1 MPKTSVLT
9 RRYLGPVRR
18 IERVMP
24 PAGGR
29 CVALT
34 FEDGPTAAPP
44 RPDVRKA
51 RWPGNS
57 HGPVSGARSAG
68 AGGAGGGSTGITD
81 ILLDVLRTYGAVATF
96 LVIGSTAENYPDEAG
111 PSGAARRTGLV
122 FDHFPEYGQ
131 DTLAGVEN
139 QPALVR
145 RMLNE
150 GHELA
155 NHSSRHLPLGPGHG
169 LLPSP
174 GAGRKRAAPADAAAA
189 ADVLR
194 LHELVRRNYGYTMRL
209 ARPPHLVD
217 AFVFEVYA
225 GLGYQYL
232 GTGLDGGGRR
242 ATSGSYDNDVER
254 MVLGLQRSLEK
265 DGNSLCGQFVSFHDT
280 YNQSGESPVVAALP
294 RLMQLFR
301 NYGYRAVTASQLLE
315 MSPFADLAPDHPAF
329 PAAKDLLGRGWWVA
343 TRANEVWPDQAV
355 LRGEL
360 AVWTLG
366 SAAPGTVGAET
377 LADGEGAASAGAG
390 AAESRASVAIYAD
403 VPAGHAYHRHV
414 ETAATRGYWR
424 GIPAAGRRPVAPDAR
439 GSRVFGPGDVVKVS
453 EFCEVMS
460 RAGVPVGD
468 APRELAPSPEAGVS
482 RDAVTHA
489 QALVMIADAL
499 SQAEGGET

>member
-1 MPKTSVLT
+1 MPKASVLT
-9 RRYLGPVRR
+9 SRYLGPVRR

-57 HGPVSGARSAG
+57 HGPVSGARS
-68 AGGAGGGSTGITD
+68 GGADGGGSTGITD
-81 ILLDVLRTYGAVATF
+81 AILDVLRTYGAVATF
-96 LVIGSTAENYPDEAG
+96 LVIGSTADNSPAEAG
-111 PSGAARRTGLV
+111 PPGAARRE
-122 FDHFPEYGQ
+122 DA
-131 DTLAGVEN
+131 LAGVEN

-155 NHSSRHLPLGPGHG
+155 NHSSL
-169 LLPSP
+169 
-174 GAGRKRAAPADAAAA
+174 

-194 LHELVRRNYGYTMRL
+194 LHELVRGNYGYTMRL
-209 ARPPHLVD
+209 ARPPHPVD
-217 AFVFEVYA
+217 AFALEVYA
-225 GLGYQYL
+225 RLGYQYL
-232 GTGLDGGGRR
+232 GTGLDGGGWRE
-242 ATSGSYDNDVER
+242 TSGSYDNDVER
-254 MVLGLQRSLEK
+254 MVLGLQRALEK
-265 DGNSLCGQFVSFHDT
+265 DGRSLCGQFVSFHDT
-280 YNQSGESPVVAALP
+280 YNQSGESPHVSALP

-343 TRANEVWPDQAV
+343 TRANEVWPDQPV

-366 SAAPGTVGAET
+366 AAATGTVGAET
-377 LADGEGAASAGAG
+377 PADGEVAASAGAG
-390 AAESRASVAIYAD
+390 LAESRASAAIYAD

-424 GIPAAGRRPVAPDAR
+424 GVPAVAGRPVAPDAR

-453 EFCEVMS
+453 EFCEVMN
-460 RAGVPVGD
+460 RAGVPV
-468 APRELAPSPEAGVS
+468 AETPRELAPLPEAGVP

-499 SQAEGGET
+499 SPAEGGET

>member
-1 MPKTSVLT
+1 MPKASVLT
-9 RRYLGPVRR
+9 SRHLGPVRR

-44 RPDVRKA
+44 RPDPRKA

-57 HGPVSGARSAG
+57 HGPVSG
-68 AGGAGGGSTGITD
+68 GGSTGITD
-81 ILLDVLRTYGAVATF
+81 AILDVLRTYGAVATF
-96 LVIGSTAENYPDEAG
+96 LVIGSMAENYPDEDA
-111 PSGAARRTGLV
+111 
-122 FDHFPEYGQ
+122 
-131 DTLAGVEN
+131 LAGVEN
-139 QPALVR
+139 QPALIR

-174 GAGRKRAAPADAAAA
+174 GAGRKRATSADAAAA
-189 ADVLR
+189 LADVLR

-217 AFVFEVYA
+217 ASAFEVYA
-225 GLGYQYL
+225 SLGYQYL
-232 GTGLDGGGRR
+232 GTGLDGGGWRE
-242 ATSGSYDNDVER
+242 TSGSYDNDVER

-265 DGNSLCGQFVSFHDT
+265 DGSSLCGRFVSFHDT

-329 PAAKDLLGRGWWVA
+329 PAARDLLGRGWWVA
-343 TRANEVWPDQAV
+343 TRANEVWPDQPV

-366 SAAPGTVGAET
+366 PAATGTVGAET
-377 LADGEGAASAGAG
+377 PADGEVAASAGAG
-390 AAESRASVAIYAD
+390 AAESRASAAIYAD
-403 VPAGHAYHRHV
+403 VPAGHVYHRHV

-424 GIPAAGRRPVAPDAR
+424 GISAAGRRPIAPDAR

-460 RAGVPVGD
+460 RAGVPV
-468 APRELAPSPEAGVS
+468 AEAGVS

-489 QALVMIADAL
+489 QALVRIADAL
-499 SQAEGGET
+499 SQAEGGETWSG

>member
-1 MPKTSVLT
+1 
-9 RRYLGPVRR
+9 
-18 IERVMP
+18 
-24 PAGGR
+24 
-29 CVALT
+29 
-34 FEDGPTAAPP
+34 
-44 RPDVRKA
+44 
-51 RWPGNS
+51 
-57 HGPVSGARSAG
+57 VSGARS
-68 AGGAGGGSTGITD
+68 GGADGGGSTGITD
-81 ILLDVLRTYGAVATF
+81 AILDVLRTYGAVATF
-96 LVIGSTAENYPDEAG
+96 LVIGSTAEDGPAEAG
-111 PSGAARRTGLV
+111 PPGAAQSE
-122 FDHFPEYGQ
+122 DA
-131 DTLAGVEN
+131 LAGVEN

-155 NHSSRHLPLGPGHG
+155 NHSSL
-169 LLPSP
+169 
-174 GAGRKRAAPADAAAA
+174 ADI
-189 ADVLR
+189 LR
-194 LHELVRRNYGYTMRL
+194 LHELVRRSYGYTMRL
-209 ARPPHLVD
+209 ARPSHLVD
-217 AFVFEVYA
+217 AFLFEVYA

-232 GTGLDGGGRR
+232 GTGLDGGGWR

-265 DGNSLCGQFVSFHDT
+265 DGNSLCGRFVSFHDM
-280 YNQSGESPVVAALP
+280 YNQSGESPVVSALP

-343 TRANEVWPDQAV
+343 TRANEVWPDQPV

-366 SAAPGTVGAET
+366 AAATGTVGAET
-377 LADGEGAASAGAG
+377 LTDGEVAASAGAG
-390 AAESRASVAIYAD
+390 AVKSRASVASYAD
-403 VPAGHAYHRHV
+403 VLAGHAYHRPV

-424 GIPAAGRRPVAPDAR
+424 GVPAVAGRPVAPDAR
-439 GSRVFGPGDVVKVS
+439 GSRVFGPADVVKVS

-468 APRELAPSPEAGVS
+468 VPRELAPPAEAGVA

-499 SQAEGGET
+499 SQAEGGEP

>member
-1 MPKTSVLT
+1 MPKVSVLT
-9 RRYLGPVRR
+9 SRSLGPVRR

-57 HGPVSGARSAG
+57 HGLVS
-68 AGGAGGGSTGITD
+68 GGGSTGITD

-96 LVIGSTAENYPDEAG
+96 LVIGSPAENYPDE
-111 PSGAARRTGLV
+111 
-122 FDHFPEYGQ
+122 

-174 GAGRKRAAPADAAAA
+174 GVGRKGVAPADAAAE

-217 AFVFEVYA
+217 SFAFEVYA

-232 GTGLDGGGRR
+232 GTGLDGGGWR

-265 DGNSLCGQFVSFHDT
+265 DGSSLCGQFVSFHDT
-280 YNQSGESPVVAALP
+280 HNQSGESPVVSALP

-315 MSPFADLAPDHPAF
+315 MSPFGDLAPGHPAF
-329 PAAKDLLGRGWWVA
+329 PAAKDLLERGWWVA
-343 TRANEVWPDQAV
+343 TQANEVWPDQPV

-366 SAAPGTVGAET
+366 AAATGTVGAKT
-377 LADGEGAASAGAG
+377 LTDGEVAASAGSG

-403 VPAGHAYHRHV
+403 VPAGHAYRRHV

-424 GIPAAGRRPVAPDAR
+424 GIPAAAGRPVAPDAR
-439 GSRVFGPGDVVKVS
+439 GSRVFGPADVVKVS

-468 APRELAPSPEAGVS
+468 VPRELAPPAEAGVA
-482 RDAVTHA
+482 RHAVTRA
-489 QALVMIADAL
+489 QALVMIANAL
-499 SQAEGGET
+499 SQAEGGEP

>member
-1 MPKTSVLT
+1 MPKASVLT
-9 RRYLGPVRR
+9 SRYLGPVRR
-18 IERVMP
+18 IERVRP

-44 RPDVRKA
+44 RPDLRKA

-57 HGPVSGARSAG
+57 HGPASGVRS
-68 AGGAGGGSTGITD
+68 GGADGGGSMGITD
-81 ILLDVLRTYGAVATF
+81 AILDVLRTYGAVATF
-96 LVIGSTAENYPDEAG
+96 LVIGSTADNGPAEAG
-111 PSGAARRTGLV
+111 PPGAAQSE
-122 FDHFPEYGQ
+122 DA
-131 DTLAGVEN
+131 LAGVEN

-155 NHSSRHLPLGPGHG
+155 NHSSL
-169 LLPSP
+169 
-174 GAGRKRAAPADAAAA
+174 ADI
-189 ADVLR
+189 LR
-194 LHELVRRNYGYTMRL
+194 LHELVRRSYGYTMRL
-209 ARPPHLVD
+209 ARPSHLVD
-217 AFVFEVYA
+217 AFLFEVYA

-232 GTGLDGGGRR
+232 GTGLDGGGWR

-265 DGNSLCGQFVSFHDT
+265 DGNSLCGQFVSFHDM
-280 YNQSGESPVVAALP
+280 YNQSGESPVVSALP

-343 TRANEVWPDQAV
+343 TRANEVWPDQPV

-366 SAAPGTVGAET
+366 AAATGTVGAET
-377 LADGEGAASAGAG
+377 PADGEVAASAGADL
-390 AAESRASVAIYAD
+390 AESRAHATIYAD
-403 VPAGHAYHRHV
+403 VPAGHVYHRPV

-424 GIPAAGRRPVAPDAR
+424 GVPAVAGRPVAPDAR
-439 GSRVFGPGDVVKVS
+439 GSRVFGPADVVKVS

-468 APRELAPSPEAGVS
+468 VPRELAPPAEAGVA

-499 SQAEGGET
+499 SQAEGGEP